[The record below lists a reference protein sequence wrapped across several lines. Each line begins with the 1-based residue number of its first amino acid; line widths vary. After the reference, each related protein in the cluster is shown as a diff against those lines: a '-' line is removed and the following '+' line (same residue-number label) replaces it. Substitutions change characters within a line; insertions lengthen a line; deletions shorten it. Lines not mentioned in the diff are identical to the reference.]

1 MKKIFTLL
9 CMALIA
15 MAGFNAN
22 AFKVTV
28 LLNDPDHV
36 AVCEKQGDTYPHIEY
51 KPEGVTFEGGSYDWY
66 INVYIDVEDGYV
78 ANYKTFKA
86 KDEEPEGYTKTGLSG
101 ISKIMVTTTLN
112 DDMILKVDVK
122 NLVKD
127 GKIKLTI
134 DGDLNKLSSL
144 VLEKAKE
151 SHELKLGEQT
161 IEYCSDF
168 DDVASIML
176 ADGVSELYRVIHNGK
191 ELKADT
197 NEDGEY
203 LYRLRDINKNL
214 DNEVTVETDYP
225 DVDFNL
231 SVTTT
236 EGCEDFFTVWIDGE
250 KTLDYAKVHAGKSVS
265 IKGDVAKYRVDDAR
279 LNGTSIR
286 FIDSYSFV
294 MSKDMNFV
302 FDVAEYQPFTVT
314 VNVDNASAVNCSYKG
329 KNVTLSDGANTVN
342 MKEDD
347 TSLKFVAADG
357 FKITSLC
364 VNGSE
369 VEDYGDGFI
378 AEDLAQG
385 YEIDVETDVRQTV
398 AVTMYCND
406 EAAAWRMQDDYFFYS
421 AIGYNMLKFTKGYSK
436 PCIYKDD
443 NTYAIESYA
452 DPTIVYVNNALKQ
465 SEESDI
471 YSATFRF
478 KNGDV
483 IKVYGGKAPEF
494 YNVAYELTG
503 IDEISVTRDYGTEVA
518 NATAGHKELP
528 GTQVAIAAAKNITDV
543 TVNDVT
549 ITPTEEGCYEF
560 FVNSETIVK
569 VTGDSGVET
578 IGADIA
584 ASKKVYN
591 LQGVLVSEEGIQG
604 LPAGLY
610 ITGSHK
616 ILVK

>member
-203 LYRLRDINKNL
+203 LYR
-214 DNEVTVETDYP
+214 
-225 DVDFNL
+225 
-231 SVTTT
+231 
-236 EGCEDFFTVWIDGE
+236 
-250 KTLDYAKVHAGKSVS
+250 
-265 IKGDVAKYRVDDAR
+265 
-279 LNGTSIR
+279 
-286 FIDSYSFV
+286 
-294 MSKDMNFV
+294 
-302 FDVAEYQPFTVT
+302 
-314 VNVDNASAVNCSYKG
+314 
-329 KNVTLSDGANTVN
+329 
-342 MKEDD
+342 
-347 TSLKFVAADG
+347 
-357 FKITSLC
+357 
-364 VNGSE
+364 
-369 VEDYGDGFI
+369 
-378 AEDLAQG
+378 
-385 YEIDVETDVRQTV
+385 
-398 AVTMYCND
+398 
-406 EAAAWRMQDDYFFYS
+406 
-421 AIGYNMLKFTKGYSK
+421 
-436 PCIYKDD
+436 
-443 NTYAIESYA
+443 
-452 DPTIVYVNNALKQ
+452 
-465 SEESDI
+465 
-471 YSATFRF
+471 
-478 KNGDV
+478 
-483 IKVYGGKAPEF
+483 
-494 YNVAYELTG
+494 
-503 IDEISVTRDYGTEVA
+503 
-518 NATAGHKELP
+518 
-528 GTQVAIAAAKNITDV
+528 
-543 TVNDVT
+543 
-549 ITPTEEGCYEF
+549 
-560 FVNSETIVK
+560 
-569 VTGDSGVET
+569 
-578 IGADIA
+578 
-584 ASKKVYN
+584 
-591 LQGVLVSEEGIQG
+591 
-604 LPAGLY
+604 
-610 ITGSHK
+610 
-616 ILVK
+616 